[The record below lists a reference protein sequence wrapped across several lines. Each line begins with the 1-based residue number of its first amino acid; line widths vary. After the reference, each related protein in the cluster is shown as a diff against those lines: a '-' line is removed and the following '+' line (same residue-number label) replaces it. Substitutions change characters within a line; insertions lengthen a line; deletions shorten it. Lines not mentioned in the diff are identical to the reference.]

1 MKFELSA
8 LENDALTEVFNLGV
22 GRAAAAMSQIVGEA
36 ITMSFPR
43 IVFQSRNEAARALG
57 SEQQR
62 KVCAVT
68 QHYRGAID
76 TEAILMF
83 PEERSLD
90 IVRLML
96 SHELVGDGLS
106 ELEQEAISEIG
117 NIVLNN
123 CMSALATLTGHSLEG
138 SLPAYRL
145 GTGDDILRGSEE
157 QWDGLVLTLEIA
169 FNVEAHDIE
178 GYLAVLLDVAN
189 LAGLK
194 AHLGH
199 HLAELTQ

>member
-1 MKFELSA
+1 MSFELDA
-8 LENDALTEVFNLGV
+8 LETDALTEVFNRGV
-22 GRAAAAMSQIVGEA
+22 GRAASAMSEIVGEA
-36 ITMSFPR
+36 ITMSFPK
-43 IVFQSRNEAARALG
+43 IVFQSRTEAARALG
-57 SEQQR
+57 SEQRR

-68 QHYRGAID
+68 QHYSGGID

-96 SHELVGDGLS
+96 SHDQVGEGLS

-123 CMSALATLTGHSLEG
+123 CMSALATLTGQAMEG

-145 GTGDDILRGSEE
+145 GTGDDILRGSEA
-157 QWDGLVLTLEIA
+157 QWDGLVLTLQIA
-169 FNVEAHDIE
+169 FNVEAHNIE

-194 AHLGH
+194 AHLRH
-199 HLAELTQ
+199 HLAALA